1 MERGA
6 RAALI
11 GTQALERKRL
21 SSSKIRAVGYDERA
35 QVLEIEFSNGE
46 VLQYLRV
53 SHETHRRLMA
63 APNAAAYF
71 EDNIAEDYTAK
82 RV

>member
-1 MERGA
+1 M
-6 RAALI
+6 
-11 GTQALERKRL
+11 ERKRVN
-21 SSSKIRAVGYDERA
+21 SSKIRSVGYDERN
-35 QVLEIEFSNGE
+35 QTLEIEFTTGQ

-53 SHETHRRLMA
+53 SHETYRRLMA

-71 EDNIAEDYTAK
+71 EDNIAEDYTSR

>member
-1 MERGA
+1 M
-6 RAALI
+6 
-11 GTQALERKRL
+11 QRKKVN
-21 SSSKIRAVGYDERA
+21 SSKIRSVGYDERG

-63 APNAAAYF
+63 APNPAAYY
-71 EDNIAEDYTAK
+71 EDNIAEDYTS
-82 RV
+82 RRT

>member
-1 MERGA
+1 M
-6 RAALI
+6 
-11 GTQALERKRL
+11 ERKRVN
-21 SSSKIRAVGYDERA
+21 SPKFRSVGYDERA
-35 QVLEIEFSNGE
+35 QVLEIEFTSGQ

-63 APNAAAYF
+63 APNAAAYY
-71 EDNIAEDYTAK
+71 EDNIAEDYTSR

>member
-1 MERGA
+1 MD
-6 RAALI
+6 
-11 GTQALERKRL
+11 RKKVN
-21 SSSKIRAVGYDERA
+21 SSRIRSVGYDERA
-35 QVLEIEFSNGE
+35 QVLEIQFTNGE

-53 SHETHRRLMA
+53 SHETYRRLMA

-71 EDNIAEDYTAK
+71 DDNIAEDYTSR

>member
-1 MERGA
+1 MD
-6 RAALI
+6 
-11 GTQALERKRL
+11 RKRVN
-21 SSSKIRAVGYDERA
+21 SSKIRSVGYDERA
-35 QVLEIEFSNGE
+35 QTLEIEFTNGE

-71 EDNIAEDYTAK
+71 EDSIAEDYTSR

>member
-1 MERGA
+1 MD
-6 RAALI
+6 
-11 GTQALERKRL
+11 RKRVN
-21 SSSKIRAVGYDERA
+21 SSRIRSVGYDERQ

-46 VLQYLRV
+46 ILQYLRV

-71 EDNIAEDYTAK
+71 EDNIAEDYTSRRA
-82 RV
+82 

>member
-1 MERGA
+1 MDRLVG
-6 RAALI
+6 RQI
-11 GTQALERKRL
+11 GSAALERKRVN
-21 SSSKIRAVGYDERA
+21 SSKIRSVGYDERA
-35 QVLEIEFSNGE
+35 QTLEIEFTNGE
-46 VLQYLRV
+46 VLQYLRL

-71 EDNIAEDYTAK
+71 EDNIAEDYTSR

>member
-1 MERGA
+1 MERKK
-6 RAALI
+6 LNN
-11 GTQALERKRL
+11 
-21 SSSKIRAVGYDERA
+21 SKIRSAGYDERA
-35 QVLEIEFSNGE
+35 QTLEIEFSNGQ

-53 SHETHRRLMA
+53 SHETYRRLVA

-71 EDNIAEDYTAK
+71 EDNIAEEYTSR

>member
-1 MERGA
+1 MD
-6 RAALI
+6 
-11 GTQALERKRL
+11 RKRVN
-21 SSSKIRAVGYDERA
+21 SSKIRSVGYDERA
-35 QVLEIEFSNGE
+35 QTLEIEFTNGE

-71 EDNIAEDYTAK
+71 EDNIAEDYTLR

>member
-1 MERGA
+1 M
-6 RAALI
+6 
-11 GTQALERKRL
+11 ERKRVN
-21 SSSKIRAVGYDERA
+21 SSKIRSVGYDERA
-35 QVLEIEFSNGE
+35 QTLEIEFTNGE

-63 APNAAAYF
+63 APNVAAYF
-71 EDNIAEDYTAK
+71 EDNIAEDYTSR

>member
-1 MERGA
+1 M
-6 RAALI
+6 
-11 GTQALERKRL
+11 ERKRL
-21 SSSKIRAVGYDERA
+21 NSSKIRSVGYDERT
-35 QVLEIEFSNGE
+35 QVLEIEFGNGE

-63 APNAAAYF
+63 APNAAAYY
-71 EDNIAEDYTAK
+71 EDNIAEDYTSR